1 MHNPSSNV
9 SAVQPVTPAILA
21 TVQAWRQMARQRD
34 FSPAAGL
41 LHPTAALHSPLSH
54 QGLEGA
60 EQVAGIL
67 CMAMGL
73 YSAFSFGEP
82 LWLDGGH
89 QVALPFEGQ
98 MGPHPARGMDL
109 LTLDADGRVTSI
121 EVFMRPLAVVTYL
134 AQQVAA
140 LQPA

>member
-1 MHNPSSNV
+1 MQNPFSSV
-9 SAVQPVTPAILA
+9 CAVQTIAPSILT
-21 TVQAWRQMARQRD
+21 TVQGWRQMARQRD
-34 FSPAAGL
+34 FSAAAGM
-41 LHPTAALHSPLSH
+41 LHPEAVLHSPLGH
-54 QGLEGA
+54 EGLQGGA
-60 EQVAGIL
+60 QVAGIL
-67 CMAMGL
+67 CMAIGL
-73 YSAFSFGEP
+73 YSAFSFGDP

-98 MGPHPARGMDL
+98 MGPHAARGLDL
-109 LTLDADGRVTSI
+109 LTFDADGRVTAI